1 MNIPKFTNTGF
12 FKTKIPEKSWNMI
25 QDILANHIYERV
37 PEYSDTHRSDL
48 KGWIKSENFAV
59 ASDLLCLDRF
69 PELKKQVMSE
79 MYDLLSEWSG
89 AKLNPKG
96 IIYGIRFYKNGATL
110 GMHVDRKETH
120 HISVNMSVALDGK
133 PWLFDIVDH
142 DGNEHQILIKPG
154 ECVFYESALCLH
166 GRKTPFN
173 GNYYGN
179 MYCHFSLE

>member
-1 MNIPKFTNTGF
+1 MNVPKFTEKGF

-25 QDILANHIYERV
+25 QDVLANHIFERV

-79 MYDLLSEWSG
+79 MHDLLSEWSG

-142 DGNEHQILIKPG
+142 DGNEHQVLIKPG

-166 GRKTPFN
+166 GRKTPFY